1 MFALAAISVDVAVRA
16 VQGAGGGVHP
26 VLGEDVQDGL
36 PRDVRFQE
44 GARDEGH
51 HRGRER
57 RGRRQT

>member
-1 MFALAAISVDVAVRA
+1 MDTAVRA
-16 VQGAGGGVHP
+16 VQGASGRVHP
-26 VLGEDVQDGL
+26 VLRQDLQDRL

-57 RGRRQT
+57 RGRREAEGE